1 MFENTYRLM
10 KIVQIEK
17 GILYSVHYDDEEWD
31 EYNRIFEQYT
41 DFAYVSRFFN
51 EHYLQINNYY
61 VKVTGIPREEREA
74 YANKIVQETLDL
86 EERFDNL
93 IDNSI
98 DGKLPD
104 FHKEFKW
111 LEGTE
116 VSPVTGLK
124 WGKIDSKSM
133 MRIYA
138 VEVECNCLIIVYGGI
153 KIAHKLS
160 ECPLLD
166 TAVDKV
172 KNMIHFLKANNAIT
186 ISGLEDLIIRK
197 DND

>member
-1 MFENTYRLM
+1 M
-10 KIVQIEK
+10 KIIQIEK

-41 DFAYVSRFFN
+41 DFPYVLEFFN
-51 EHYLQINNYY
+51 EHYLRINNYY
-61 VKVTGIPREEREA
+61 VSATGIPRERQEE
-74 YANKIVQETLDL
+74 YANKIVQETLEL
-86 EERFDNL
+86 EERFENL
-93 IDNSI
+93 TDNSI
-98 DGKLPD
+98 EGKLPD

-116 VSPVTGLK
+116 LSPLTGLK
-124 WGKIDSKSM
+124 WGKIDSTSM

-138 VEVECNCLIIVYGGI
+138 VEVEENCLVIVYGGI
-153 KIAHKLS
+153 KTSHKLS

-172 KNMIHFLKANNAIT
+172 RNVIHFLKANNAVT
-186 ISGLEDLIIRK
+186 ISGLDNLIK
-197 DND
+197 KKQDE